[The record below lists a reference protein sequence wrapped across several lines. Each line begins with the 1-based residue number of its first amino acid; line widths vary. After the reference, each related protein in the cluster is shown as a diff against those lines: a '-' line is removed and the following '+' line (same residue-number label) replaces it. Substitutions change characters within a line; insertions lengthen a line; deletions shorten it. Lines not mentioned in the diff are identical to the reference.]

1 VSSAPCCPTAFI
13 PPFALGGPYKVVVPG
28 TVKTAT
34 CFQGA
39 TPHDCPIPGFVTVVT
54 PSDGGPVVI
63 TYEDAAGAP
72 IPGTPVSVDCPEKV
86 VVCEAAAPPP
96 TPITLDGQ
104 DCAGLPLPGTG
115 IEGQIVQVVQA
126 PGQVLTV
133 RMCTTEN
140 DREMV
145 TMCAPDGSKVIV
157 QNVTPEGA
165 PLGTAPIFEAWNL
178 DGSPFAGALATLVD
192 CAAEKTEISDAE
204 FFCDGTASYG
214 RVTVWDVTTV
224 PPTAIATV
232 WQDVL
237 GAVVPAPTNPLTVGA
252 CGEST
257 PKQLTYIERNGG
269 VLTMADI
276 VAATGSNVIQTL
288 TVVQIAGTGSVS
300 GDSGSGAPLRP
311 GQNQSW
317 SVFSEST
324 RDTLAASNL
333 VLDAGGGEQ
342 FVTAVYIA

>member
-1 VSSAPCCPTAFI
+1 
-13 PPFALGGPYKVVVPG
+13 
-28 TVKTAT
+28 
-34 CFQGA
+34 
-39 TPHDCPIPGFVTVVT
+39 
-54 PSDGGPVVI
+54 
-63 TYEDAAGAP
+63 
-72 IPGTPVSVDCPEKV
+72 
-86 VVCEAAAPPP
+86 
-96 TPITLDGQ
+96 
-104 DCAGLPLPGTG
+104 
-115 IEGQIVQVVQA
+115 
-126 PGQVLTV
+126 
-133 RMCTTEN
+133 
-140 DREMV
+140 
-145 TMCAPDGSKVIV
+145 
-157 QNVTPEGA
+157 
-165 PLGTAPIFEAWNL
+165 
-178 DGSPFAGALATLVD
+178 
-192 CAAEKTEISDAE
+192 
-204 FFCDGTASYG
+204 
-214 RVTVWDVTTV
+214 VTVWDVTTV

-257 PKQLTYIERNGG
+257 PKQLTYIERNAG